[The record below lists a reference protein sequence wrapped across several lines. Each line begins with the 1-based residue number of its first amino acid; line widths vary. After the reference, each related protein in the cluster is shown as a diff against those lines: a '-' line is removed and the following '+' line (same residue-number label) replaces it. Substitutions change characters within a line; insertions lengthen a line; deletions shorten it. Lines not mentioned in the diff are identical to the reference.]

1 MRRVLFVVVLAGA
14 SGALARAP
22 AAPAAVWADWVG
34 DWQGKLRWT
43 SCTSEG
49 EPSASFELDATDGA
63 VAIDLTGM
71 GGGIGAVSLVEDNGG
86 WSGQQADFVVRVA
99 RPHDGALEVA
109 VELDSG
115 CHVNASLRRT
125 TVGIA
130 ACDRLAGWA
139 RIESRCTKLSKP
151 PRENLARLVRQRA
164 EWEKTRVAQR
174 GELAAQ
180 CEARAAKVETELV
193 DVGCAPNPDPAIG
206 LRGAECQA
214 LRQVGER
221 IARCSGFPP
230 DMRAQLASDAAY
242 LAGTA
247 QQASAATLPVIEH
260 SCKQLRER
268 LAGLVR
274 NAGCPP

>member
-1 MRRVLFVVVLAGA
+1 MRHVLLVLALACAGA
-14 SGALARAP
+14 ALAQPP
-22 AAPAAVWADWVG
+22 AAPVWADWVG
-34 DWQGKLRWT
+34 DWEGKLRWA
-43 SCTSEG
+43 SCASEA
-49 EPSASFELDATDGA
+49 EPSATFAIDASDGA
-63 VAIDLTGM
+63 VAMDLSGL
-71 GGGIGAVSLVEDNGG
+71 GGGLGTVSLAEDNGG
-86 WSGQQADFVVRVA
+86 WSGQQADLVVRVA

-109 VELDSG
+109 IELDSG
-115 CHVNASLRRT
+115 CQMHASLRRA

-151 PRENLARLVRQRA
+151 PLENLPRLVRQRA
-164 EWEKTRVAQR
+164 EWQKARGPQR

-180 CEARAAKVETELV
+180 CEARATKVETELV
-193 DVGCAPNPDPAIG
+193 DAGCAPNPDPAIG

-260 SCKQLRER
+260 SCKQMRER
-268 LAGLVR
+268 LAAVAR
-274 NAGCPP
+274 NAGCAP